1 MADDLDYDWNSFQPG
16 LKQPTEDSYIVNP
29 DTGIPELVGPKFPNM
44 IAPNKQAA
52 LLEALDVNDH
62 GEAYRDENSP
72 AYSSSVLSAGP
83 DVTYRQKVED
93 YLIGSHPSPERERF
107 VKGFGNVAD
116 WTPVGPAVDAADAAF
131 RQKYADAALNALF
144 ALPMSKIGK
153 VGKVAETVAHG
164 FMDGGSVLG
173 RAIALSRQENERMA
187 RKDGGKTYSKEE
199 REFEYKGLTIGI
211 QTSKGEKRKHHG
223 DVKFPV
229 DYGYIGDTEDNDDM
243 NVDVYMGPN
252 KDSDKAVV
260 INQYRKSGKFD
271 EHKVML
277 GFKSQAAAV
286 KAYKDSWPKKK
297 AEVRYG
303 DSVAMSVE
311 DLKKWLEY
319 GNTKKPIKKSVLEQ
333 AIMLSKKKA

>member
-1 MADDLDYDWNSFQPG
+1 MDDDAQNKAVEIAHSVYDQYDPANQVYQSPNLWDNPSAYLGKKGEQISNLSDSIIHTVKQIPDHPLSQAFMADPVATSKLIGQYVSSKAQQGMNWVKDNPSEAAGNALELAATST
-16 LKQPTEDSYIVNP
+16 LKRTPNLLWGPSGILNPTEANAGEQNLHPGESYIV
-29 DTGIPELVGPKFPNM
+29 PNY
-44 IAPNKQAA
+44 KSGGTV
-52 LLEALDVNDH
+52 LE
-62 GEAYRDENSP
+62 
-72 AYSSSVLSAGP
+72 
-83 DVTYRQKVED
+83 
-93 YLIGSHPSPERERF
+93 
-107 VKGFGNVAD
+107 
-116 WTPVGPAVDAADAAF
+116 
-131 RQKYADAALNALF
+131 
-144 ALPMSKIGK
+144 
-153 VGKVAETVAHG
+153 
-164 FMDGGSVLG
+164 
-173 RAIALSRQENERMA
+173 RAIALSRPENDRMA

-199 REFEYKGLTIGI
+199 SEFQYKGLTIGI

-223 DVKFPV
+223 DVKFPA